1 MRLPKHLMVL
11 LGLSAACLG
20 LACGTPG
27 APQPPSL
34 QLPRPVENLA
44 AERKG
49 TRVVLSWTQPT
60 QTTDK
65 QNVRRAGVTRICRS
79 VDEFPMATCREVVKE
94 LGPTEMTSQITGKG
108 SNSRVFYED
117 LLSTEAMGLHRY
129 AGYAVEVFND
139 RTKSAG
145 LSNQVR
151 VPLAP
156 TLPIPA
162 DLRVDVTS
170 NGPVL
175 HWTGQSRAQLGN
187 LAQTYDFHYRIY
199 RRLSEQPN
207 YTVVGEVALDG
218 PQFVAADPSFEW
230 EKTYVYKVTPV
241 TAIPGTDGRS
251 ASEIE
256 GDDSATAQVTVHDV
270 FPPARP
276 TGLQAVYSGVGQ
288 KPFIDLSWAPNTES
302 DLAGYTVYRHEKDQ
316 PPVAISKE
324 PVKAP
329 AFRDDGVEV
338 GHTYYYFV
346 QAVDVRGNLS
356 ESSQE
361 ASESVPGEKQ

>member
-1 MRLPKHLMVL
+1 
-11 LGLSAACLG
+11 
-20 LACGTPG
+20 
-27 APQPPSL
+27 
-34 QLPRPVENLA
+34 
-44 AERKG
+44 
-49 TRVVLSWTQPT
+49 
-60 QTTDK
+60 
-65 QNVRRAGVTRICRS
+65 
-79 VDEFPMATCREVVKE
+79 MASCREVVKE
-94 LGPTEMTSQITGKG
+94 LGPSEMTSQTRGKG
-108 SNSRVFYED
+108 SNSRVLYED
-117 LLSTEAMGLHRY
+117 LLSPEAMGQNRY

-139 RTKSAG
+139 RNKSAG

-151 VPLAP
+151 IPLAP
-156 TLPIPA
+156 TLSIPT
-162 DLRVDVTS
+162 DLMVAVTS

-175 HWTGQSRAQLGN
+175 RWTGQSRAQLGN
-187 LAQTYDFHYRIY
+187 LAQIYGFHYRIY
-199 RRLSEQPN
+199 RRLSDQPN
-207 YTVVGEVALDG
+207 YTVVGEVPLDG

-241 TAIPGTDGRS
+241 TAIPGFNGRP

-256 GDDSATAQVTVHDV
+256 GDDSATVQVTVHDV

-302 DLAGYTVYRHEKDQ
+302 DLAGYTVYRHEKNQ

-324 PVKAP
+324 PAKAP
-329 AFRDDGVEV
+329 AFRDDGVEA

-346 QAVDVRGNLS
+346 QATDVRGNLS

-361 ASESVPGEKQ
+361 ASESVPEERQ

>member
-1 MRLPKHLMVL
+1 MRLPKHLLVL
-11 LGLSAACLG
+11 LCSSAAGLT

-65 QNVRRAGVTRICRS
+65 QNLRHVGVTRICRS
-79 VDEFPMATCREVVKE
+79 IDEFPMATCRDVVKE
-94 LGPTEMTSQITGKG
+94 LGPSEMTSQTTGKG
-108 SNSRVFYED
+108 SNSKVLYED
-117 LLSTEAMGLHRY
+117 LLSAQIMGQHRY
-129 AGYAVEVFND
+129 AGYAVEAFND
-139 RTKSAG
+139 RNKSAG

-151 VPLAP
+151 IPLAP
-156 TLPIPA
+156 TLPTPT
-162 DLRVDVTS
+162 DLKVEVTA

-187 LAQTYDFHYRIY
+187 LAQNYEFHYRIY
-199 RRLSEQPN
+199 RRSTDQPN
-207 YTVVGEVALDG
+207 YTVVGEAPLDG
-218 PQFVAADPSFEW
+218 PRFVAADPSFEW
-230 EKTYVYKVTPV
+230 EKTYVYKITPV
-241 TAIPGTDGRS
+241 TTIPAAAGRS

-256 GDDSATAQVTVHDV
+256 GDDSAQAQVTVHDV

-329 AFRDDGVEV
+329 AFRDDSVQT

-346 QAVDVRGNLS
+346 QASDVRGNLS

-361 ASESVPGEKQ
+361 ASESVPEEKK

>member
-1 MRLPKHLMVL
+1 MRLPKHLLVL
-11 LGLSAACLG
+11 LGLSAASLSP
-20 LACGTPG
+20 ACGTPG

-49 TRVVLSWTQPT
+49 TRVVLSWAQPT

-65 QNVRRAGVTRICRS
+65 QNVRHVGVTRICRS
-79 VDEFPMATCREVVKE
+79 IDEFPMATCREVVKE
-94 LGPTEMTSQITGKG
+94 LGPTEMTSQTTGKG
-108 SNSRVFYED
+108 ANSRVTFED
-117 LLSTEAMGLHRY
+117 LLSQQAMGQHRY

-139 RTKSAG
+139 RNKSAG
-145 LSNQVR
+145 LSNQIR
-151 VPLAP
+151 IPLAP
-156 TLPIPA
+156 TLPIPT
-162 DLRVDVTS
+162 DLRVDVTP

-187 LAQTYDFHYRIY
+187 LAQVYDFHYRIY
-199 RRLSEQPN
+199 RRLSDQPN
-207 YTVVGEVALDG
+207 YTVVGEAPLDG

-230 EKTYVYKVTPV
+230 EKTYIYKITPV
-241 TAIPGTDGRS
+241 TAIPSAESRP

-256 GDDSATAQVTVHDV
+256 GDDSAPVQVTVHDV

-276 TGLQAVYSGVGQ
+276 TGLQAVFSGVGQ

-329 AFRDDGVEV
+329 AFRDDGVEP

-346 QAVDVRGNLS
+346 QAADVRGNLS

-361 ASESVPGEKQ
+361 ASESVPEVRQ